1 MKKIFF
7 IAFGI
12 SFLFSISTNKVY
24 NIEGMMCGVGCASK
38 ISSILKV
45 LDGVEEFSVDFENSK
60 VEVLFD
66 DQNLTSKKVI
76 NALPSPYKM
85 TLIKETISK
94 EYAVG
99 GITCM
104 GCVHNINNSLVDVEG
119 LEKYNL
125 DFDNSLLLIEY
136 DIDKTDDQK
145 IISKIPEKFK
155 LTEIVNNDDNKL
167 DQDKEVNTDN

>member
-7 IAFGI
+7 IVFGI
-12 SFLFSISTNKVY
+12 SFLFPISTNKVY
-24 NIEGMMCGVGCASK
+24 NIEGMMCGYGCADK

-66 DQNLTSKKVI
+66 NKNLTSKKVV
-76 NALPSPYKM
+76 NALPLPYKM

-104 GCVHNINNSLVDVEG
+104 GCVHNINNSLVDIKG
-119 LEKYNL
+119 LENYNL
-125 DFDNSLLLIEY
+125 DFDNNLLLIEY
-136 DIDKTDDQK
+136 DIDKTNDQK

-155 LTEIVNNDDNKL
+155 LTEIVNNDDEKL
-167 DQDKEVNTDN
+167 EQDTDN

>member
-1 MKKIFF
+1 
-7 IAFGI
+7 
-12 SFLFSISTNKVY
+12 
-24 NIEGMMCGVGCASK
+24 
-38 ISSILKV
+38 
-45 LDGVEEFSVDFENSK
+45 
-60 VEVLFD
+60 
-66 DQNLTSKKVI
+66 
-76 NALPSPYKM
+76 
-85 TLIKETISK
+85 
-94 EYAVG
+94 
-99 GITCM
+99 
-104 GCVHNINNSLVDVEG
+104 NINNSLVDVEG